1 MELTINGKEY
11 RFRFGIGFVRK
22 LDGKNSF
29 EKSGIRFGMGLESE
43 MPKLIMRDVVAL
55 SDLLYAA
62 NETETPRIKQSELD
76 GYIDNK
82 DTDIENLFDSVVT
95 ELKKSNAT
103 KLKVANLLEEME
115 KEEKKIKKA

>member
-11 RFRFGIGFVRK
+11 GFRFGIGFVRK

-29 EKSGIRFGMGLESE
+29 EKSGIKFGMGLESE

-76 GYIDNK
+76 EYIDNK
-82 DTDIENLFDSVVT
+82 DTDIETLFDSVVT

-115 KEEKKIKKA
+115 KEEKKIKEA